1 MIALIG
7 FGYWG
12 KVYFKYLN
20 HKKKI
25 YIYTKN
31 PVNIKKNEYKNCVF
45 TSDLNKIINN
55 PKISHIFVVTPI
67 ETHFE
72 ISKKFLFKKK
82 KVLSEKPIILNKKQ
96 SELINYKFKNNLFVS
111 YPYNYSKIIQKA
123 KIISKKYKL
132 GAPKFISI
140 NFSQAGRFNNNSV
153 FQLIGPHVIS
163 ISSQFFNLENF
174 SIKKKNTNLFSKKN
188 ETGIYEISK
197 NRKIY
202 IKAFISTN
210 YLFKKKKEIIIFFKN
225 SNIFCDLTKSQKN
238 IILRKYKREKIKTY
252 DYAKINFEKIFSIK
266 DKDNIKSVID
276 DFLKNNVN
284 FKKNIKLTYL
294 INKNI

>member
-1 MIALIG
+1 MIGLIG

-12 KVYFKYLN
+12 KVYYKYLN

-31 PVNIKKNEYKNCVF
+31 PVRIKKNEYKNCIF
-45 TSDLNKIINN
+45 TNDLNKIINN
-55 PKISHIFVVTPI
+55 SKISHIFVVTPI

-82 KVLSEKPIILNKKQ
+82 VLSEKPLIPNKKQ
-96 SELINYKFKNNLFVS
+96 SELIDYKFKNNLFVS

-123 KIISKKYKL
+123 KKISKKYKL

-140 NFSQAGRFNNNSV
+140 NFSQAGRFNNNTV
-153 FQLIGPHVIS
+153 YQLFGPHVIS
-163 ISSQFFNLENF
+163 ISSQFYKLEKF
-174 SIKKKNTNLFSKKN
+174 SIKKRETNLFSKKN

-197 NRKIY
+197 NGKIY

-210 YLFKKKKEIIIFFKN
+210 YLKKK
-225 SNIFCDLTKSQKN
+225 
-238 IILRKYKREKIKTY
+238 RK
-252 DYAKINFEKIFSIK
+252 
-266 DKDNIKSVID
+266 
-276 DFLKNNVN
+276 L
-284 FKKNIKLTYL
+284 
-294 INKNI
+294 